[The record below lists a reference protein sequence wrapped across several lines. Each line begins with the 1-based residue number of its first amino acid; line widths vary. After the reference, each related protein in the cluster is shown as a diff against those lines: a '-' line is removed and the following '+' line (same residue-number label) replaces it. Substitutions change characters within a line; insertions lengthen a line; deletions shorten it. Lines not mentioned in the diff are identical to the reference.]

1 MSVQKTVKPWL
12 FSFFHKCSFLR
23 LPPVIVMFYCN
34 LLLCIF
40 IIIQIFEFV
49 NLYFELFL
57 NWSIEMI
64 DRLEELCIKNGISLT
79 ALCKE
84 ITGSSGNLPTWK
96 KNRIRSDWLQAI
108 CIKFNISSDYLLGLS
123 SDVNLKVSLSKE
135 EQDVLNRFNR
145 LTEDFRIKAQSY
157 MIDLYE
163 KQKANKNFIE
173 DLENWVNTD
182 KSVAAD
188 EPLKKTGTTN
198 QGK

>member
-1 MSVQKTVKPWL
+1 
-12 FSFFHKCSFLR
+12 
-23 LPPVIVMFYCN
+23 
-34 LLLCIF
+34 
-40 IIIQIFEFV
+40 
-49 NLYFELFL
+49 
-57 NWSIEMI
+57 MI